1 MAEGRFRCL
10 TNSNLAAVIVL
21 LNRAVND
28 FLGIGSDDR
37 RDRSIEELERAIEA
51 LDDLADRVQA
61 DLEGRLR

>member
-1 MAEGRFRCL
+1 
-10 TNSNLAAVIVL
+10 VIVL